1 MSFRGAG
8 REVLVTFRT
17 ELEVF
22 HRSVCLIK
30 VPHVDTEF
38 TLFSEPGG
46 FYTNVK
52 RGELN
57 LQSLEF
63 KDNHKHDAYR
73 CNLSLCFEARDK
85 MVLTMMLMQKGT
97 KLV

>member
-1 MSFRGAG
+1 MLAG
-8 REVLVTFRT
+8 RFSSPFVQNWRFFTDLFALLR
-17 ELEVF
+17 F
-22 HRSVCLIK
+22 HTSTQNLRSFLSREDFI
-30 VPHVDTEF
+30 
-38 TLFSEPGG
+38 
-46 FYTNVK
+46 
-52 RGELN
+52 RELN

-73 CNLSLCFEARDK
+73 CNLSLSFEARDK